1 MIKVENLKK
10 SFKEKEVLKGIDLEI
25 NKGDIL
31 AIIGPSGSGKSTLL
45 RTINKLEKKTSGN
58 IYFENKNIDELDINK
73 LREKVGMVFQQ
84 FNLFSNM
91 TIMENLLAAPLNTK
105 KMKKDEAEKKALE
118 LLEKI
123 GLSEKK
129 NSYPKELSGGQKQRI
144 AIIRALMMEPDLI
157 LFDEP
162 TSALD
167 PEMVKDVLDLM
178 KDLANEGMTMAIV
191 SHEMEFARQ
200 VSNKIIIMDDGEIV
214 EESQN
219 PKEFFENPKEERSK
233 EFLSKVL

>member
-58 IYFENKNIDELDINK
+58 IYFENKNIDELDVNK

-144 AIIRALMMEPDLI
+144 AIIRALMIEPDLI

-191 SHEMEFARQ
+191 SHEMEFAKQ

>member
-1 MIKVENLKK
+1 MLKVENLRK
-10 SFKEKEVLKGIDLEI
+10 SFKDKEVLKGINMEI
-25 NKGDIL
+25 KKGDIL

-45 RTINKLEKKTSGN
+45 RSLNKLEEKSSGKL
-58 IYFENKNIDELDINK
+58 YFHNKDLDDINVNK

-91 TIMENLLAAPLNTK
+91 TIMDNLITAPVNTK
-105 KMKKDEAEKKALE
+105 KMSKSDAQKKALE

-123 GLSEKK
+123 GLKDKK
-129 NSYPKELSGGQKQRI
+129 ENFPDELSGGQKQRI
-144 AIIRALMMEPDLI
+144 AIIRALMMEPELM

-178 KDLANEGMTMAIV
+178 KDLAQDGMTMAIV
-191 SHEMEFARQ
+191 THEMVFAKE
-200 VSNKIIIMDDGEIV
+200 VSNKIILMDDGEIV
-214 EESQN
+214 EKSNN

>member
-45 RTINKLEKKTSGN
+45 RTLNKLEQKTSGN
-58 IYFENKNIDELDINK
+58 IYFENKNIDDLDVNK

-91 TIMENLLAAPLNTK
+91 TILENLLVAPLNTK
-105 KMKKDEAEKKALE
+105 KMQKNQAEKKALD

-123 GLSEKK
+123 GLSDKK

-178 KDLANEGMTMAIV
+178 KDLANDGMTMAIV
-191 SHEMEFARQ
+191 THEMEFAKQ

-219 PKEFFENPKEERSK
+219 PKEFFENPKEKRSK

>member
-58 IYFENKNIDELDINK
+58 IYFENKNIEELDVNK

-105 KMKKDEAEKKALE
+105 KMKKDEAEEKALE

-123 GLSEKK
+123 GLSDKK

-144 AIIRALMMEPDLI
+144 AIIRTLIMEPDLM

-191 SHEMEFARQ
+191 SHEMEFAKQ

>member
-45 RTINKLEKKTSGN
+45 RTLNKLEQKTSGN
-58 IYFENKNIDELDINK
+58 IYFENKNIDDLDVNK

-91 TIMENLLAAPLNTK
+91 TILENLLVAPLNTK
-105 KMKKDEAEKKALE
+105 KMQKNQAEKKALD

-123 GLSEKK
+123 GLSDKK

-178 KDLANEGMTMAIV
+178 KDLANDGMTMAIV
-191 SHEMEFARQ
+191 THEMEFARQ

-219 PKEFFENPKEERSK
+219 PKEFFENPKEKRSK

>member
-1 MIKVENLKK
+1 
-10 SFKEKEVLKGIDLEI
+10 
-25 NKGDIL
+25 
-31 AIIGPSGSGKSTLL
+31 
-45 RTINKLEKKTSGN
+45 
-58 IYFENKNIDELDINK
+58 
-73 LREKVGMVFQQ
+73 MVFQQ

-91 TIMENLLAAPLNTK
+91 TILENLLVAPLNTK
-105 KMKKDEAEKKALE
+105 KMQKNQAEKKALD

-123 GLSEKK
+123 GLSDKK

-178 KDLANEGMTMAIV
+178 KDLANDGMTMAIV
-191 SHEMEFARQ
+191 THEMEFAKQ

-219 PKEFFENPKEERSK
+219 PKEFFENPKEKRSK

>member
-1 MIKVENLKK
+1 MLKVENLRK
-10 SFKEKEVLKGIDLEI
+10 SFKDKEVLKGINMEI
-25 NKGDIL
+25 KKGDIL

-45 RTINKLEKKTSGN
+45 RSLNKLEEKSSGKL
-58 IYFENKNIDELDINK
+58 YFHNKDLDDINVNK

-91 TIMENLLAAPLNTK
+91 TIMDNLITAPVNTK
-105 KMKKDEAEKKALE
+105 KMSKSDAQKKALG

-123 GLSEKK
+123 GLKDKK
-129 NSYPKELSGGQKQRI
+129 ENFPDELSGGQKQRI
-144 AIIRALMMEPDLI
+144 AIIRALMMEPELM

-178 KDLANEGMTMAIV
+178 KDLAQDGMTMAIV
-191 SHEMEFARQ
+191 THEMVFAKE
-200 VSNKIIIMDDGEIV
+200 VSNKIILMDDGEIV
-214 EESQN
+214 EESNN

>member
-91 TIMENLLAAPLNTK
+91 TILENLLAAPLNTK
-105 KMKKDEAEKKALE
+105 KMKKDVAEEKSLE

-144 AIIRALMMEPDLI
+144 AIIRALMMEPELI

-178 KDLANEGMTMAIV
+178 KDLANDGMTMAIV
-191 SHEMEFARQ
+191 THEMEFAKQ
-200 VSNKIIIMDDGEIV
+200 VSNKIIIMDDGEII

>member
-105 KMKKDEAEKKALE
+105 KMKKDEAEEKALE

-123 GLSEKK
+123 GLSDKK

-191 SHEMEFARQ
+191 SHEMEFAKQ

-219 PKEFFENPKEERSK
+219 PKEFFENPKEKRSK

>member
-45 RTINKLEKKTSGN
+45 RTLNKLEQKTSGN
-58 IYFENKNIDELDINK
+58 IYFENKNIDELDVNK

-91 TIMENLLAAPLNTK
+91 TILENLLVAPLNTK
-105 KMKKDEAEKKALE
+105 KMQKNQAEKKALD

-123 GLSEKK
+123 GLSDKK
-129 NSYPKELSGGQKQRI
+129 YSYPKELSGGQKQRI

-178 KDLANEGMTMAIV
+178 KDLANDGMTMAIV
-191 SHEMEFARQ
+191 THEMEFAKQ

-219 PKEFFENPKEERSK
+219 PKEFFENPKEKRSK

>member
-31 AIIGPSGSGKSTLL
+31 EIIGPSGSGKSTLL
-45 RTINKLEKKTSGN
+45 RTLNKLEKKTSGN

-91 TIMENLLAAPLNTK
+91 TILENLLAAPLNTK
-105 KMKKDEAEKKALE
+105 KMKKDVAEEKALE

-144 AIIRALMMEPDLI
+144 AIIRALMMEPELI

-178 KDLANEGMTMAIV
+178 KDLASDGMTMAIV
-191 SHEMEFARQ
+191 THEMEFAKQ
-200 VSNKIIIMDDGEIV
+200 VSNKIIIMDDGEII

>member
-58 IYFENKNIDELDINK
+58 IYFENKNIDELDVNK

-191 SHEMEFARQ
+191 SHEMEFAKQ

-214 EESQN
+214 EESKN

>member
-45 RTINKLEKKTSGN
+45 RTLNKLEQKTSGN
-58 IYFENKNIDELDINK
+58 IYFENKNIDELDVNK

-91 TIMENLLAAPLNTK
+91 TILENLLVAPLNTK
-105 KMKKDEAEKKALE
+105 KMQKNQAEKKALD

-123 GLSEKK
+123 GLSDKK

-178 KDLANEGMTMAIV
+178 KDLANDGMTMAIV
-191 SHEMEFARQ
+191 THEMEFAKQ

-219 PKEFFENPKEERSK
+219 PKEFFENPKEKRSK

>member
-58 IYFENKNIDELDINK
+58 IYFENKNIDELDVNK

-105 KMKKDEAEKKALE
+105 KMKKDDAEEKALE

-123 GLSEKK
+123 GLSDKK

-191 SHEMEFARQ
+191 SHEMEFAKQ

-214 EESQN
+214 EESKN

>member
-31 AIIGPSGSGKSTLL
+31 AIIGPSVSGKSTLL

-58 IYFENKNIDELDINK
+58 IYFENKNIEELDVNK

-105 KMKKDEAEKKALE
+105 KMKKDEAEEKALE

-123 GLSEKK
+123 GLSDKK

-144 AIIRALMMEPDLI
+144 AIIRALIMEPDLM

-191 SHEMEFARQ
+191 SHEMEFAKQ

>member
-58 IYFENKNIDELDINK
+58 IYFENKNIDELDVNK

-105 KMKKDEAEKKALE
+105 KMKKDEAEEKALE

-123 GLSEKK
+123 GLSDKK

-191 SHEMEFARQ
+191 SHEMEFAKQ

>member
-45 RTINKLEKKTSGN
+45 RTLNKLEKETSGN

-91 TIMENLLAAPLNTK
+91 TILENLLAAPLNTK
-105 KMKKDEAEKKALE
+105 KMKKDVAEEKALE

-144 AIIRALMMEPDLI
+144 AIIRALMMEPELI

-178 KDLANEGMTMAIV
+178 KNLANDGMTMAIV
-191 SHEMEFARQ
+191 THEMEFAKQ
-200 VSNKIIIMDDGEIV
+200 VSNKIIIMDDGEII

>member
-45 RTINKLEKKTSGN
+45 RTLNKLEQKTSGN
-58 IYFENKNIDELDINK
+58 IYFENKNIDELDVNK

-91 TIMENLLAAPLNTK
+91 TILENLLVAPLNTK
-105 KMKKDEAEKKALE
+105 KMQKNQAEKKAID

-123 GLSEKK
+123 GLSDKK

-178 KDLANEGMTMAIV
+178 KDLANDGMTMAIV
-191 SHEMEFARQ
+191 THEMEFAKQ

-219 PKEFFENPKEERSK
+219 PKEFFENPKEKRSK

>member
-1 MIKVENLKK
+1 MLKVENLRK
-10 SFKEKEVLKGIDLEI
+10 SFKDKEVLKGINMEI
-25 NKGDIL
+25 KKGDIL

-45 RTINKLEKKTSGN
+45 RSLNKLEEKSSGKL
-58 IYFENKNIDELDINK
+58 YFNDKDLDDINVNK

-91 TIMENLLAAPLNTK
+91 TIMDNLITAPVNTK
-105 KMKKDEAEKKALE
+105 KMSKSDAQKKALG

-123 GLSEKK
+123 GLKDKK
-129 NSYPKELSGGQKQRI
+129 ENFPDELSGGQKQRI
-144 AIIRALMMEPDLI
+144 AIIRALMMEPELM

-178 KDLANEGMTMAIV
+178 KDLAQDGMTMAIV
-191 SHEMEFARQ
+191 THEMVFAKE
-200 VSNKIIIMDDGEIV
+200 VSNKIILMDDGEIV
-214 EESQN
+214 EKSN
-219 PKEFFENPKEERSK
+219 NLKELFENPKEERSK

>member
-45 RTINKLEKKTSGN
+45 RTLNKLEKKTSGN

-73 LREKVGMVFQQ
+73 LMEKVGMVFQQ

-91 TIMENLLAAPLNTK
+91 TILENLLAAPLNTK
-105 KMKKDEAEKKALE
+105 KMKKDVAEEKALE

-144 AIIRALMMEPDLI
+144 AIIRALMMEPELI

-178 KDLANEGMTMAIV
+178 KDLASDGMTMAIV
-191 SHEMEFARQ
+191 THEMEFAKQ
-200 VSNKIIIMDDGEIV
+200 VSNKIIIMDDGEII

>member
-45 RTINKLEKKTSGN
+45 RTLNKLEQKTSGN
-58 IYFENKNIDELDINK
+58 IYFENKSIDDLDINK

-91 TIMENLLAAPLNTK
+91 TILENLLVAPLNTK
-105 KMKKDEAEKKALE
+105 KMQKNQAEKKALD

-123 GLSEKK
+123 GLSDKK

-178 KDLANEGMTMAIV
+178 KDLANDGMTMAIV
-191 SHEMEFARQ
+191 THEMEFAKQ

-219 PKEFFENPKEERSK
+219 PKEFFENPKEKRSK

>member
-58 IYFENKNIDELDINK
+58 IYFENKNIDELDVNK

-105 KMKKDEAEKKALE
+105 KMKKDDAEEKALE

-123 GLSEKK
+123 GLTEKK

-191 SHEMEFARQ
+191 SHEMEFAKQ

-214 EESQN
+214 EESNN

>member
-1 MIKVENLKK
+1 MLKVENLRK
-10 SFKEKEVLKGIDLEI
+10 SFKNKEVLKGINMEI
-25 NKGDIL
+25 KKGDIL

-45 RTINKLEKKTSGN
+45 RSLNKLEEKSSGN
-58 IYFENKNIDELDINK
+58 LYFHDKNLDDINVNK

-91 TIMENLLAAPLNTK
+91 TIMDNLITAPVNTK
-105 KMKKDEAEKKALE
+105 KMSKSDAQKKALD

-123 GLSEKK
+123 GLKDKK
-129 NSYPKELSGGQKQRI
+129 ENFPDELSGGQKQRI
-144 AIIRALMMEPDLI
+144 AIIRALMMEPELM

-178 KDLANEGMTMAIV
+178 KDLAQDGMTMAIV
-191 SHEMEFARQ
+191 THEMVFAKE
-200 VSNKIIIMDDGEIV
+200 VSNKIILMDDGEIV
-214 EESQN
+214 EESNN

>member
-1 MIKVENLKK
+1 MIKVENLEK

-45 RTINKLEKKTSGN
+45 RTLNKLEKKTSGN

-91 TIMENLLAAPLNTK
+91 TILENLLAAPLNTK
-105 KMKKDEAEKKALE
+105 KMKKDVAEEKALE

-144 AIIRALMMEPDLI
+144 AIIRALMMEPELI

-178 KDLANEGMTMAIV
+178 KNLANDGMTMAIV
-191 SHEMEFARQ
+191 THEMEFAKQ
-200 VSNKIIIMDDGEIV
+200 VSNKIIIMDDGEII

>member
-45 RTINKLEKKTSGN
+45 RTLNKLEQKTSGN
-58 IYFENKNIDELDINK
+58 IYFENKNIDDLDINK

-91 TIMENLLAAPLNTK
+91 TILENLLVAPLNTK
-105 KMKKDEAEKKALE
+105 KMQKNQAEKKALD

-123 GLSEKK
+123 GLSDKK

-178 KDLANEGMTMAIV
+178 KDLANDGMTMAIV
-191 SHEMEFARQ
+191 THEMEFAKQ

-219 PKEFFENPKEERSK
+219 PKEFFENPKEKRSK

>member
-58 IYFENKNIDELDINK
+58 IYFENKNIDELDVNK

-105 KMKKDEAEKKALE
+105 KMKKDEAEEKALE

-123 GLSEKK
+123 GLSEKN

-191 SHEMEFARQ
+191 SHEMEFAKQ

>member
-58 IYFENKNIDELDINK
+58 IYFENKNIDELDVNK

-105 KMKKDEAEKKALE
+105 KMKKDEAEEKALE

-123 GLSEKK
+123 GLSDKK

-144 AIIRALMMEPDLI
+144 AIIRALMMEPDLM

-191 SHEMEFARQ
+191 SHEMEFAKQ

>member
-58 IYFENKNIDELDINK
+58 IYFENKNIDELDVNK

-105 KMKKDEAEKKALE
+105 KMKKDEAGKKALE

-191 SHEMEFARQ
+191 SHEMEFAKQ

>member
-45 RTINKLEKKTSGN
+45 RTLNKLEKKTSGN

-91 TIMENLLAAPLNTK
+91 TILENLLAAPLNTK
-105 KMKKDEAEKKALE
+105 KMKKDVAEEKALE

-144 AIIRALMMEPDLI
+144 AIIRALMMEPELI

-178 KDLANEGMTMAIV
+178 KNLANDGMTMAIV
-191 SHEMEFARQ
+191 THEMEFAKQ
-200 VSNKIIIMDDGEIV
+200 VSNKIIIMDDGEII

>member
-1 MIKVENLKK
+1 MLKVENLRK
-10 SFKEKEVLKGIDLEI
+10 SFKDKEVLKGINMEI
-25 NKGDIL
+25 KKGDIL

-45 RTINKLEKKTSGN
+45 RSLNKLEEKSSGN
-58 IYFENKNIDELDINK
+58 LYFHDKNLDDINVNK

-91 TIMENLLAAPLNTK
+91 TIMDNLITAPVNTK
-105 KMKKDEAEKKALE
+105 KMSKSDAQKKALD

-123 GLSEKK
+123 GLKDKK
-129 NSYPKELSGGQKQRI
+129 ENFPDELSGGQKQRI
-144 AIIRALMMEPDLI
+144 AIIRALMMEPELM

-178 KDLANEGMTMAIV
+178 KDLAQDGMTMAIV
-191 SHEMEFARQ
+191 THEMVFAKE
-200 VSNKIIIMDDGEIV
+200 VSNKIILMDDGEIV
-214 EESQN
+214 EESNN

>member
-58 IYFENKNIDELDINK
+58 IYFENKNIDELDVNK

-105 KMKKDEAEKKALE
+105 KMKKDDAEEKALE

-123 GLSEKK
+123 GLTEKK

-191 SHEMEFARQ
+191 SHEMEFAKQ

-214 EESQN
+214 EESKN

>member
-58 IYFENKNIDELDINK
+58 IYFENKNIDELDVNK

-105 KMKKDEAEKKALE
+105 KMKKDEAGKKALE

-129 NSYPKELSGGQKQRI
+129 IPIQKSFQVDKNKELP
-144 AIIRALMMEPDLI
+144 LLEP
-157 LFDEP
+157 
-162 TSALD
+162 
-167 PEMVKDVLDLM
+167 
-178 KDLANEGMTMAIV
+178 
-191 SHEMEFARQ
+191 
-200 VSNKIIIMDDGEIV
+200 
-214 EESQN
+214 
-219 PKEFFENPKEERSK
+219 
-233 EFLSKVL
+233 

>member
-1 MIKVENLKK
+1 MLKVENLRK
-10 SFKEKEVLKGIDLEI
+10 SFKDKEVLKGINMEI
-25 NKGDIL
+25 KKGDIL

-45 RTINKLEKKTSGN
+45 RSLNKLEEKSSGKL
-58 IYFENKNIDELDINK
+58 YFHNKDLDDINVNK

-91 TIMENLLAAPLNTK
+91 TIMDNLITAPVNTK
-105 KMKKDEAEKKALE
+105 KMSKSDAQKKALE

-123 GLSEKK
+123 GLKDKK
-129 NSYPKELSGGQKQRI
+129 ENFPDELSGGQKQRI
-144 AIIRALMMEPDLI
+144 AIIRALMMEPELM

-178 KDLANEGMTMAIV
+178 KDLAQDGMTMAIV
-191 SHEMEFARQ
+191 THEMVFAKE
-200 VSNKIIIMDDGEIV
+200 VSNKIILMDDGEIV
-214 EESQN
+214 EESNN

>member
-45 RTINKLEKKTSGN
+45 RTLNKLEKKTSGN

-91 TIMENLLAAPLNTK
+91 TILENLLAAPLNTK
-105 KMKKDEAEKKALE
+105 KMKKDVAEEKALE

-144 AIIRALMMEPDLI
+144 AIIRALMMEPELI

-178 KDLANEGMTMAIV
+178 KNLANDGMTMAIV
-191 SHEMEFARQ
+191 THEMEFAKQ
-200 VSNKIIIMDDGEIV
+200 VSNKIIIMSDGEII

>member
-1 MIKVENLKK
+1 MLKVENLKK
-10 SFKEKEVLKGIDLEI
+10 SFKDKEVLKGIDLEI

-45 RTINKLEKKTSGN
+45 RSLNKLEEKTSGD
-58 IYFENKNIDELDINK
+58 IYFHDENIDNIDVNK
-73 LREKVGMVFQQ
+73 LRAKVGMVFQQ

-91 TIMENLLAAPLNTK
+91 TIMDNLLAAPINIK
-105 KMKKDEAEKKALE
+105 KMKKDQTEKKAND

-123 GLSEKK
+123 GLIDKK

-144 AIIRALMMEPDLI
+144 AIIRALMMEPELM

-167 PEMVKDVLDLM
+167 PEMVNDVLDLM
-178 KDLANEGMTMAIV
+178 NDLAKDGMTMAIV
-191 SHEMEFARQ
+191 THEIEFAKK
-200 VSNKIIIMDDGEIV
+200 VSNKIILMDDGEII

-219 PKEFFENPKEERSK
+219 PEEFFKNPKEERSK
-233 EFLSKVL
+233 EFISKVL

>member
-1 MIKVENLKK
+1 MLKVENLRK
-10 SFKEKEVLKGIDLEI
+10 SFKDKEVLKGINMEI
-25 NKGDIL
+25 KKGDIL

-45 RTINKLEKKTSGN
+45 RSLNKLEEKSSGN
-58 IYFENKNIDELDINK
+58 LYFHDKNLDDINVNK

-91 TIMENLLAAPLNTK
+91 TIMDNLITAPVNTK
-105 KMKKDEAEKKALE
+105 KMSKSDAQKKALD

-123 GLSEKK
+123 GLKDKK
-129 NSYPKELSGGQKQRI
+129 ENFPDELSGGQKQRI
-144 AIIRALMMEPDLI
+144 AIIRALMMEPELM

-178 KDLANEGMTMAIV
+178 KDLAQDGMTMAIV
-191 SHEMEFARQ
+191 THEMVFAKE
-200 VSNKIIIMDDGEIV
+200 VSNKIILMDDGEIV
-214 EESQN
+214 EESNN
-219 PKEFFENPKEERSK
+219 PKEFFESPKEERSK